1 MWWWWCQDVDRSK
14 TPLLE
19 TRERPGR
26 GHQCPPGPTTPV
38 VLRYFL
44 LNTGWPAELL
54 DGGKRF
60 VAVDGCYLDC
70 STTCIEHLRS
80 WRWRYLP
87 SHSWPVGVEDCD
99 PQLESRV
106 SNDQSISIDHA
117 SFTGLFW
124 VRSQLRRG
132 AEPYIPLW
140 SLASLCPH
148 ALQQRCVWS
157 TSYVGRRTLSGN
169 CLRERTEP
177 FLIAGRRTRL
187 TVTHPLLLWTPL
199 Q

>member
-1 MWWWWCQDVDRSK
+1 MWWWWCQDRSK

-26 GHQCPPGPTTPV
+26 GHQCPSGPTTPV

-44 LNTGWPAELL
+44 LNSGWPAELL

-87 SHSWPVGVEDCD
+87 SPGWPVGVEDCD

-117 SFTGLFW
+117 SFTGFFGSVL
-124 VRSQLRRG
+124 
-132 AEPYIPLW
+132 
-140 SLASLCPH
+140 
-148 ALQQRCVWS
+148 
-157 TSYVGRRTLSGN
+157 N
-169 CLRERTEP
+169 CARVQNPTYH
-177 FLIAGRRTRL
+177 FG
-187 TVTHPLLLWTPL
+187 LLLVYVHMRRNSGASGQQPTSGVVPSPETVFGNGRNRS
-199 Q
+199 